1 LKTTL
6 KTLLP
11 DGIVPTSVLEATSTT
26 EIVESRPFVT
36 YAFKPFGAMATP
48 IGPDP
53 TVIVETIE
61 LLDKSNLDTVDDD
74 LLVM

>member
-1 LKTTL
+1 
-6 KTLLP
+6 
-11 DGIVPTSVLEATSTT
+11 
-26 EIVESRPFVT
+26 
-36 YAFKPFGAMATP
+36 MATP